1 MKKLTP
7 VDKAIAKSSAKAN
20 AKAIKEQKKQTKLKK
35 KAAIKATTEKA
46 TKAAKE
52 HAAAVKWAN
61 EIAAKEH
68 AAAVKWANKIVAAK
82 KARTEGIFCPILTQ
96 KWGGIRVMVRPKE
109 TESYIRRRNEYT
121 RKILLG
127 NVEKFEKI
135 AAGRERKEKLADRI
149 RRGENVFTEE
159 IMEDV
164 KRLKGKFD
172 RIRMPPPRCVK

>member
-7 VDKAIAKSSAKAN
+7 VDKAIAKSTAKAN
-20 AKAIKEQKKQTKLKK
+20 AKAIKEQKKQNKLNK
-35 KAAIKATTEKA
+35 KAAIKAATEKA

-52 HAAAVKWAN
+52 YAAAVKWAN
-61 EIAAKEH
+61 EI
-68 AAAVKWANKIVAAK
+68 VASK
-82 KARTEGIFCPILTQ
+82 KARTEGILCPILTQ

-109 TESYIRRRNEYT
+109 TEAYSRRRNEYT

-135 AAGRERKEKLADRI
+135 AARRELKENLADRI
-149 RRGENVFTEE
+149 RRGENVFSEE

-164 KRLKGKFD
+164 KRLKRKFD
-172 RIRMPPPRCVK
+172 IIRMPPPPPRCVK